1 MKEVICGYVVH
12 PAAAVFPL
20 MEGDAFDELVESVCR
35 NGVQQPIVV
44 RRGIDADE
52 LIDGRNRLRAAE
64 EAQRA
69 GFNVSVPVTEWADDG
84 RSVAEW
90 VWDTNAVRRQMNVD
104 ALNLAAA
111 AISPLIEAEN
121 AARKKA
127 AQFDAEKASKA
138 AKARHAVNT
147 KSCSPQNRDATEMHA
162 RSTAGQVAAKAGGSI
177 HKARQAIAVRKAVDN
192 GTLPPETIDDVMAGR
207 KKLRDVAPKQETK
220 PKPAAEPKRR
230 SMAVILGDMRDLIA
244 EWRDADHN
252 LEVLR
257 DELSTQLERL

>member
-12 PAAAVFPL
+12 PAASVFPL
-20 MEGDAFDELVESVCR
+20 MEGDAFDELVESICR

-44 RRGIDADE
+44 RRGIDGDE

-69 GFNVSVPVTEWADDG
+69 GFNVSVPVTEWGDDG

-111 AISPLIEAEN
+111 AISPLIEEEN
-121 AARKKA
+121 AARKRA
-127 AQFDAEKASKA
+127 AQFPKGQSGNPGGRKQVTTKAE
-138 AKARHAVNT
+138 
-147 KSCSPQNRDATEMHA
+147 SPQKRDRKESNA

-177 HKARQAIAVRKAVDN
+177 HKARQAIAVRKAVDE